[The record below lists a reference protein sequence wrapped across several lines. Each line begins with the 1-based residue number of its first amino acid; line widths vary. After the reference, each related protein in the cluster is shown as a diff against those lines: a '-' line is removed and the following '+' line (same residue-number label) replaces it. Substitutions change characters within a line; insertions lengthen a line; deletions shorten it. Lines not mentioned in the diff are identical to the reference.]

1 MSKEIRYGK
10 DAKSSLLKGVDL
22 LADAVKIT
30 LGPKGRNVVLD
41 KGYGSPLITNDG
53 VSIAKEIELKDPYED
68 MGAKLLYEVASK
80 TNDVAGDGTT
90 TATLLAQSIIHKGFK
105 AVDNGA
111 NPVFVREGIERAG
124 KEVAKKLLE
133 KSRPVETRGDIE
145 NVASISASS
154 REIGKIIAEA
164 MDKVSKNGVIS
175 VDESKGFETELE
187 VVEGMQY
194 DKGYISPYFVNDRE
208 TMTVELEN
216 PYVLVTDQ
224 KVSTTQDILPILEQV
239 VKANK
244 PLLIIADDIE
254 NEVTSTLILNKLR
267 GTFNVVATK
276 APGFGDNQKDML
288 NDIAILTG
296 ATFYAKDLQMK
307 LQDLKLEDL
316 GLVHKAIVKKD
327 TTTLIGGQGD
337 KASLD
342 ERINEIQA
350 QINVSSAEYDKKR
363 LQERLAKLAG
373 GVAIIKVGAAT
384 ESELKEKKLRIEDAL
399 NATKAAIL
407 EGIVTGGGS
416 ILVNI
421 QTELKQTLKDSNI
434 DVYKGILAVLDSL
447 SQPLYQIAENAG
459 YDGQD
464 ILEEQRKQHKDYG
477 FDAKEGKWVNMMKEG
492 IIDPTKVTR
501 NAILNASSIG
511 ALMITSE
518 AAVVEIKEKETP
530 MPNPAMY

>member
-1 MSKEIRYGK
+1 
-10 DAKSSLLKGVDL
+10 
-22 LADAVKIT
+22 
-30 LGPKGRNVVLD
+30 
-41 KGYGSPLITNDG
+41 
-53 VSIAKEIELKDPYED
+53 
-68 MGAKLLYEVASK
+68 
-80 TNDVAGDGTT
+80 
-90 TATLLAQSIIHKGFK
+90 
-105 AVDNGA
+105 
-111 NPVFVREGIERAG
+111 
-124 KEVAKKLLE
+124 
-133 KSRPVETRGDIE
+133 
-145 NVASISASS
+145 
-154 REIGKIIAEA
+154 
-164 MDKVSKNGVIS
+164 
-175 VDESKGFETELE
+175 
-187 VVEGMQY
+187 
-194 DKGYISPYFVNDRE
+194 
-208 TMTVELEN
+208 
-216 PYVLVTDQ
+216 
-224 KVSTTQDILPILEQV
+224 
-239 VKANK
+239 
-244 PLLIIADDIE
+244 
-254 NEVTSTLILNKLR
+254 
-267 GTFNVVATK
+267 
-276 APGFGDNQKDML
+276 
-288 NDIAILTG
+288 
-296 ATFYAKDLQMK
+296 MK

-384 ESELKEKKLRIEDAL
+384 ESELKEKKIRIEDAL

>member
-1 MSKEIRYGK
+1 
-10 DAKSSLLKGVDL
+10 
-22 LADAVKIT
+22 
-30 LGPKGRNVVLD
+30 
-41 KGYGSPLITNDG
+41 
-53 VSIAKEIELKDPYED
+53 
-68 MGAKLLYEVASK
+68 
-80 TNDVAGDGTT
+80 
-90 TATLLAQSIIHKGFK
+90 
-105 AVDNGA
+105 
-111 NPVFVREGIERAG
+111 
-124 KEVAKKLLE
+124 
-133 KSRPVETRGDIE
+133 
-145 NVASISASS
+145 
-154 REIGKIIAEA
+154 
-164 MDKVSKNGVIS
+164 
-175 VDESKGFETELE
+175 
-187 VVEGMQY
+187 
-194 DKGYISPYFVNDRE
+194 
-208 TMTVELEN
+208 
-216 PYVLVTDQ
+216 
-224 KVSTTQDILPILEQV
+224 
-239 VKANK
+239 
-244 PLLIIADDIE
+244 
-254 NEVTSTLILNKLR
+254 
-267 GTFNVVATK
+267 
-276 APGFGDNQKDML
+276 ML

-384 ESELKEKKLRIEDAL
+384 ESELKEKKLRIEDALNAELKEKKLHIEDAL